1 MSDHW
6 HGTSRFKKKIILNL
20 FIHLNMSTVGYL
32 SAHIWIHQFIQFDLH
47 QQKVKTP
54 KPEQYIILGPKT

>member
-1 MSDHW
+1 
-6 HGTSRFKKKIILNL
+6 
-20 FIHLNMSTVGYL
+20 MSTVGYL

-54 KPEQYIILGPKT
+54 KPFFYWNPHLAHSYKSKCWNFNSYKSCNQTH